1 MHGHDHEAH
10 PTRRLSTRAFQ
21 QAEHVL
27 YVALAVLLC
36 VTSILAL
43 SGAAVT
49 LWSGLGDWTGTQ
61 SIFVV
66 IDRLL
71 FVLML
76 VEILH
81 TVHVSV
87 RSGVLTCEPFLVV
100 GLIASIRRVL
110 VITLDL
116 SQATRH
122 GEMSENGEK
131 LFRASMIEL
140 GVLAVLILVMVAS
153 IYLLRRAHEAVPDEG
168 PPHTGLAKGQPEAN

>member
-1 MHGHDHEAH
+1 M
-10 PTRRLSTRAFQ
+10 
-21 QAEHVL
+21 

-36 VTSILAL
+36 ATCLLAL
-43 SGAAVT
+43 AGAAGT
-49 LWSGLGDWTGTQ
+49 LWSGLADWTATTP
-61 SIFVV
+61 IFVV

-71 FVLML
+71 VVLML

-110 VITLDL
+110 VITLES
-116 SQATRH
+116 SQAVVHSDISDIAER
-122 GEMSENGEK
+122 
-131 LFRASMIEL
+131 LFRTSMIEL

-153 IYLLRRAHEAVPDEG
+153 IYLLRRAPEAVAEFE
-168 PPHTGLAKGQPEAN
+168 TGDGASH